1 LSRGGK
7 ETKKREG
14 DEEERRRRRREKETK
29 KMKETFERTT
39 MWMSEREMKSAIPKT
54 WMETLELPARSTKHE
69 IPSNKHAEDSA

>member
-1 LSRGGK
+1 
-7 ETKKREG
+7 
-14 DEEERRRRRREKETK
+14 
-29 KMKETFERTT
+29 MKETFERTT